1 MFSFLVA
8 WLSNAKCSFAIASG
22 SSSRIVLVSLTSR
35 SDNVYNCRMET
46 PLGLRERA
54 GLIRYYRAILLGLL
68 LVPVNVYVLMYM
80 EVATNK
86 GTPGTGGGPYPSTIS
101 LFGNTIL
108 FLVALTVINRL
119 LARGLPRIALERGE
133 LLVVYMMLV
142 ISTAIV
148 SIDFLDVLVPM
159 MTYPFRFATPEN
171 RWIETIHPHIPAW
184 ISVRDPA
191 VVKGWY
197 EGHSTMYDPAIL
209 RAWALPVAVWSGVI
223 MTMLFVMFCIN
234 TIVRQQWMQHDKL
247 QFPIV
252 ELPMQITEPGHR
264 LLKSKLMWGGFAI
277 SGGICLLN
285 GLSVLYPALPSIPV
299 KMWDIAPL
307 LVNKPFNSIGWTP
320 ISFYPYGIGLAFL
333 LPLDMLFSCWFFF
346 VMWRVIRIVGAL
358 YGAYDTTP
366 NFPFMNQQA
375 LGAYY
380 LVGML
385 AIWSG
390 RKHLAM
396 VWRAAFTGEKAPGEG
411 EGPMSYRLAVLGM
424 VAGIAAVAA
433 FFQFIGLEPWMAVFT
448 IGLYFFLAL
457 AISRMHAEFGPP
469 AHDLHGIGPDA
480 VLTSMFGTRMLTD
493 ANLVGLSWF
502 WWFNRAYRSMPIA
515 YQLDGLKIAQRAN
528 TSQRYMALAM
538 GVASVAA
545 VLSGFWLYLHFGY
558 ERGAS
563 AGMAGHVQYF
573 GFEAFGRGLA
583 VNMSNRTGPL
593 LPETLAIGWGGA
605 FAYLLYLMKLRLAWW
620 PFHPLG
626 FAVSTSYSIGTLW
639 LPMAIAWAAKLITLR
654 AGGLKAYKVV
664 LDFFLGLVLGDFIVG
679 CMWPVVGWAFG
690 VSTYSFMQ

>member
-1 MFSFLVA
+1 M
-8 WLSNAKCSFAIASG
+8 
-22 SSSRIVLVSLTSR
+22 RQ
-35 SDNVYNCRMET
+35 
-46 PLGLRERA
+46 
-54 GLIRYYRAILLGLL
+54 YRAILLGLL
-68 LVPVNVYVLMYM
+68 LVPLNVFVLMWM
-80 EVATNK
+80 EVASNQ
-86 GTPGTGGGPYPSTIS
+86 GTPGTGAGPYPSTVS

-108 FLVALTVINRL
+108 FLVALTAINRL
-119 LARGLPRIALERGE
+119 LAARLPRVALERGE
-133 LLVVYMMLV
+133 LLVVYVMLV

-171 RWIETIHPHIPAW
+171 QWAQLVHPHIPAW

-191 VVKGWY
+191 VIKGWY
-197 EGHSTMYDPAIL
+197 EGNSSLYDPAIL
-209 RAWALPVAVWSGVI
+209 RAWMTPVAVWSCVI
-223 MTMLFVMFCIN
+223 LTMLFTMFCIN
-234 TIVRQQWMQHDKL
+234 TIVRQQWTQHDKL

-252 ELPMQITEPGHR
+252 ELPMQLTEPGHR
-264 LLKSKLMWGGFAI
+264 LLGSKLMWIGFGI

-285 GLSVLYPALPSIPV
+285 GLHVLFPSVPSIPV

-307 LVNKPFNSIGWTP
+307 MTSKPLNSIGWTP
-320 ISFYPYGIGLAFL
+320 ISFYPYGVGLAFL

-346 VMWRVIRIVGAL
+346 VMWRVVRIVGAM
-358 YGAYDTTP
+358 YGVYGSTP
-366 NFPFMNQQA
+366 QFPFMNQQA

-380 LVGML
+380 LIGVFAL
-385 AIWSG
+385 WTG

-396 VWRAAFTGEKAPGEG
+396 VWRAAFTGEKTPGEG
-411 EGPMSYRLAVLGM
+411 EGPMSYRVAVLGLIGGVLA
-424 VAGIAAVAA
+424 VAG
-433 FFQFIGLEPWMAVFT
+433 FFRLIGLEPWMALFT
-448 IGLYFFLAL
+448 IGIYFFLSL
-457 AISRMHAEFGPP
+457 AIARMHAEFGPP
-469 AHDLHGIGPDA
+469 AHDLHGTGPDV
-480 VLTSMFGTRMLTD
+480 VLTGMVGTRMMSD

-528 TSQRYMALAM
+528 TSQRYMALAIA
-538 GVASVAA
+538 VASVAG

-558 ERGAS
+558 QRGAS
-563 AGMAGHVQYF
+563 VGMANHVQHF
-573 GFEAFGRGLA
+573 GFEAFGRHLMGRMT
-583 VNMSNRTGPL
+583 NPKGPDVIG
-593 LPETLAIGWGGA
+593 TLAIGWGMA
-605 FAYLLYLMKLRLAWW
+605 FAYLLYFVKLRVAWW

-654 AGGLKAYKVV
+654 VGGLKAYKVV

-679 CMWPVVGWAFG
+679 CLWPVVGWVFG

>member
-1 MFSFLVA
+1 MKAPHGL
-8 WLSNAKCSFAIASG
+8 G
-22 SSSRIVLVSLTSR
+22 GVL
-35 SDNVYNCRMET
+35 
-46 PLGLRERA
+46 
-54 GLIRYYRAILLGLL
+54 RYYRAILLGLL
-68 LVPVNVYVLMYM
+68 LVPVNVYALMYM
-80 EVATNK
+80 EVATNQ
-86 GTPGTGGGPYPSTIS
+86 GIAGTGGGPYPSTIS

-108 FLVALTVINRL
+108 FLVVLTVLNSL
-119 LARGLPRIALERGE
+119 LARRLPNLALDRGE
-133 LLVVYMMLV
+133 LLVIYVMLV

-171 RWIETIHPHIPAW
+171 HWTQLVHPHIPTW

-191 VVKGWY
+191 AIKGWY
-197 EGHSTMYDPAIL
+197 EGHANMYDPAIL
-209 RAWALPVAVWSGVI
+209 RAWMVPVLVWSGVI
-223 MTMLFVMFCIN
+223 LTMLFAMFCIN
-234 TIVRQQWMQHDKL
+234 TIVRQQWMVHDKL

-264 LLKSKLMWGGFAI
+264 LLKSKLMWAGFAL

-285 GLSVLYPALPSIPV
+285 GLSVLYPSVPSIPV
-299 KMWDIAPL
+299 KMWDISPL
-307 LVNKPFNSIGWTP
+307 LVNKPFNAIGWTP

-346 VMWRVIRIVGAL
+346 VMWRVIRIVGAF
-358 YGAYDTTP
+358 YGAYDATP

-380 LVGML
+380 LIGVF

-390 RKHLAM
+390 RKHLAT
-396 VWRAAFTGEKAPGEG
+396 VWRAAFSGEKVPGEG
-411 EGPMSYRLAVLGM
+411 EGPMSYRAAVLGLIGG
-424 VAGIAAVAA
+424 VAAVAA
-433 FFQFIGLEPWMAVFT
+433 FFQLIGLAPWMAVLT

-457 AISRMHAEFGPP
+457 AIARIHAEFGPP
-469 AHDLHGIGPDA
+469 AHDLHATGPDT
-480 VLTSMFGTRMLTD
+480 VLTGMFGTQMLSD

-515 YQLDGLKIAQRAN
+515 YQLDGLKIAQRGN
-528 TSQRYMALAM
+528 TPQRYMGLAIA
-538 GVASVAA
+538 VASVVG
-545 VLSGFWLYLHFGY
+545 VLSGFWIYLHFGY
-558 ERGAS
+558 QRGAA
-563 AGMAGHVQYF
+563 AGMAGHVQGF
-573 GFEAFGRGLA
+573 GYEAFGRGLA
-583 VNMSNRTGPL
+583 GQMANRTGPDWTG
-593 LPETLAIGWGGA
+593 TLAIGWGMA
-605 FAYLLYLMKLRLAWW
+605 SAALLYALKLRVSWW

-639 LPMAIAWAAKLITLR
+639 LPMMIAWAAKLITLR
-654 AGGLKAYKVV
+654 TGGLKAYKVV

-679 CMWPVVGWAFG
+679 CLWPVVGWVFH

>member
-1 MFSFLVA
+1 MKAPHVP
-8 WLSNAKCSFAIASG
+8 G
-22 SSSRIVLVSLTSR
+22 RQV
-35 SDNVYNCRMET
+35 
-46 PLGLRERA
+46 GLLRH
-54 GLIRYYRAILLGLL
+54 YRAILLGLL
-68 LVPVNVYVLMYM
+68 LVPVSVYVLMYM

-108 FLVALTVINRL
+108 FLVVLTVLNSL
-119 LARGLPRIALERGE
+119 LARRLPRAALDRGE

-159 MTYPFRFATPEN
+159 MTYPFQFATPEN
-171 RWIETIHPHIPAW
+171 HWVQLLHPHIPAW

-191 VVKGWY
+191 ALRGWW
-197 EGHSTMYDPAIL
+197 EGHATLYDPAIV
-209 RAWALPVAVWSGVI
+209 RAWMLPVSVWSGVI
-223 MTMLFVMFCIN
+223 LTMLFAMFCIN

-264 LLKSKLMWGGFAI
+264 LLKSKLMWAGFAL

-285 GLSVLYPALPSIPV
+285 GLSVLYPSVPSIPV

-307 LVNKPFNSIGWTP
+307 LVNKPFNAIGWTP

-346 VMWRVIRIVGAL
+346 VMWRVVRIVGAM
-358 YGAYDTTP
+358 YGVYDATP

-380 LVGML
+380 LVGVF

-396 VWRAAFTGEKAPGEG
+396 VWRAAIAGDRAPGEE
-411 EGPMSYRLAVLGM
+411 EGPMSYRMAVLGLIGA
-424 VAGIAAVAA
+424 VAAVAA
-433 FFQFIGLEPWMAVFT
+433 FFQLIGLAPWMAVFT

-457 AISRMHAEFGPP
+457 AISRIHAEFGPP
-469 AHDLHGIGPDA
+469 AHDLHATGPDT
-480 VLTSMFGTRMLTD
+480 VLTGMFGTQMLSE

-515 YQLDGLKIAQRAN
+515 YQLDGLKIAQRGN
-528 TSQRYMALAM
+528 TPQRYMALAM
-538 GVASVAA
+538 AVASVVA
-545 VLSGFWLYLHFGY
+545 VVSGFWIYLHFGY
-558 ERGAS
+558 QRGAA

-573 GFEAFGRGLA
+573 GYEAFGRGLA
-583 VNMSNRTGPL
+583 GQMSNRTGPDWVG
-593 LPETLAIGWGGA
+593 TLAIGWGMA
-605 FAYLLYLMKLRLAWW
+605 FAFLLYLAKLRVSWW

-654 AGGLKAYKVV
+654 TGGLKAYKVA
-664 LDFFLGLVLGDFIVG
+664 LDFFLGLVLGDFIIG
-679 CMWPVVGWAFG
+679 CMWPIVGWVFG